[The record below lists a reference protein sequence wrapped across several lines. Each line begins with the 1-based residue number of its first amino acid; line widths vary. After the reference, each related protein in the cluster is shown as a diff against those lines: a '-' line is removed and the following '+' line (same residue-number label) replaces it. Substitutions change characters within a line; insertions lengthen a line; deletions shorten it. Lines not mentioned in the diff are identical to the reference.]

1 MAEKKRLRMRGVKQT
16 PKRLEEEILNRSK
29 RLAENPGLLRPM
41 CAGNCKRCAF
51 DKTFKEIDSFAKY
64 KNDPDAL
71 LKLASRGSDDIAKA
85 YAGTI
90 SLAAAGKIPML
101 ATANLAGEK
110 VPFAVRGSVGNDKLI
125 GCQYYDDPR
134 IRLLLYNNVIKKNG
148 LFLYSFDNGLV
159 CSDTPNMPEDY
170 LYEAF
175 WSTPYEFKD
184 DGLDCGHDKAVS
196 LVITI
201 KSRDES
207 IRICEDCAKDVSTAQ
222 FLISKICAVDP
233 MTGIEVAVQHKYHA
247 AGETGVEKIT
257 GTELDRYLR
266 GEIGDRVLIQSV
278 KNSKLGSLK
287 SSEKATYVIGAK
299 NYGSDLTRF
308 MADLA
313 GSEREKG
320 TLSKF
325 LTSHPRSVILRNG
338 KASEALSSLWESD
351 WNGLIAAHTSD
362 KVAAGYKE
370 KPKSAF
376 DLVLEEA
383 YQKFISE
390 DVVASLPVFNK
401 PKPVTKLADG
411 LAKAAKV
418 DGLDFVLKTVA
429 GEALKNSKEKCL
441 AASFILACD
450 KGAKLPMNVSAEEMS
465 FVQFL
470 IPFARAVID
479 AGGDKYRDAMNTLL
493 TACGSGESV

>member
-1 MAEKKRLRMRGVKQT
+1 M
-16 PKRLEEEILNRSK
+16 EEEILNRSK

-41 CAGNCKRCAF
+41 CAGNCKKCVF

-64 KNDPDAL
+64 RGDPEAL

-134 IRLLLYNNVIKKNG
+134 IRLLLYNHIIKKNG
-148 LFLYSFDNGLV
+148 LFLYSFDGGLV

-184 DGLDCGHDKAVS
+184 DGLECGHDKAVS

-201 KSRDES
+201 KSRNES
-207 IRICEDCAKDVSTAQ
+207 IRICEDCAKDVSTGQ

-247 AGETGVEKIT
+247 AGETGIEKIT
-257 GTELDRYLR
+257 GNELDRYLR
-266 GEIGDRVLIQSV
+266 GEIGDRVLLQTV
-278 KNSKLGSLK
+278 KNNKLGSLK
-287 SSEKATYVIGAK
+287 SSEKATYVVGAK
-299 NYGSDLTRF
+299 NYGSDLVRF
-308 MADLA
+308 MADLT
-313 GSEREKG
+313 GPDQEKT
-320 TLSKF
+320 TLNKF
-325 LTSHPRSVILRNG
+325 LSSNPRSVVLRNG
-338 KASEALSSLWESD
+338 KSSEAMIALWEND
-351 WNGLIAAHTSD
+351 WNGLIAVHSSE
-362 KVAAGYKE
+362 KIAAGYRE
-370 KPKSAF
+370 RPKSAY
-376 DLVLEEA
+376 DIVLEEA
-383 YQKFISE
+383 YQKHISE
-390 DVVASLPVFNK
+390 DVVASLPAFAK
-401 PKPVTKLADG
+401 PKPMTRLADT
-411 LAKAAKV
+411 LAKSAKV
-418 DGLDFVLKTVA
+418 DGISFVMKSVA
-429 GEALKNSKEKCL
+429 NEALKNSKEKCL

-450 KGAKLPMNVSAEEMS
+450 KNAKLPMNVSADEMN

-470 IPFARAVID
+470 VPFAKAVID
-479 AGGDKYRDAMNTLL
+479 AGGEKYRDAMNTLL
-493 TACGSGESV
+493 TASGSGESV